1 MLATLVPRV
10 ERLPRPL
17 VRFEREFENLM
28 HGLLGPEERGWLN
41 GFVPAANI
49 AETET
54 GYEVT
59 MELPGM
65 KPEEFNVEF
74 KNGQLWI
81 SGEKREEK
89 EEKGKTF
96 HRVEPQARRIPPR
109 DPASGRSRPGESR
122 SRVQGRRAEGDGSQ
136 NGGGKASARRSQG
149 LITARVR
156 MSAAGRSQVVAR
168 PRRFSRPTARRSA

>member
-41 GFVPAANI
+41 GFVPAANV

-65 KPEEFNVEF
+65 KPEEFSVEF
-74 KNGQLWI
+74 KNGELWI

-89 EEKGKTF
+89 EEKGKIF
-96 HRVEPQARRIPPR
+96 HRVERRHGEFRRVIPL
-109 DPASGRSRPGESR
+109 PGDVAQEK
-122 SRVQGRRAEGDGSQ
+122 VEAEFKEGVL
-136 NGGGKASARRSQG
+136 KVMVPKTEEAK
-149 LITARVR
+149 
-156 MSAAGRSQVVAR
+156 
-168 PRRFSRPTARRSA
+168 PRRVEVKG